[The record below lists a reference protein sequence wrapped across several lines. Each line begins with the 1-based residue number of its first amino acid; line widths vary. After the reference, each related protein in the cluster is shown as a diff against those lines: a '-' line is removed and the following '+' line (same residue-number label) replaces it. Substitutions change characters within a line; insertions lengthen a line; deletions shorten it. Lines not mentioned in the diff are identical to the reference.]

1 MRFLTDF
8 ITTGHAGRGRT
19 PWFRSSSV
27 SRSLRSFSSVRNFQ
41 ILHLSSR
48 SLSLI
53 SLEQFWTFFHW
64 NIIFYL
70 YPVNGHFLVDFRFRI
85 PLTIII
91 NCWGLDI
98 FGNIV
103 GRYILTVYKYGELNI
118 MKNAPFYESK
128 KPSKTSFKIQPLN
141 ALEIGQIVIMRG
153 R

>member
-1 MRFLTDF
+1 MVIFKYQIKGEVGTAFLTAGDRF
-8 ITTGHAGRGRT
+8 ITAGHAGRGRT

-53 SLEQFWTFFHW
+53 SLDKFRAVLNFFSLKY
-64 NIIFYL
+64 NFFYL

-103 GRYILTVYKYGELNI
+103 GRYILTVYK
-118 MKNAPFYESK
+118 
-128 KPSKTSFKIQPLN
+128 
-141 ALEIGQIVIMRG
+141 
-153 R
+153 